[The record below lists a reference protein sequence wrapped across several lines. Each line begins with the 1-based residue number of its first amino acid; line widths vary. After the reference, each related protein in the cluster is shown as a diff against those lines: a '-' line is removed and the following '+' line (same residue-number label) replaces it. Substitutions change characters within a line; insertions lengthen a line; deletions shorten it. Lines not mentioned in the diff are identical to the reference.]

1 MKINKKAVVSTAA
14 VLGVAAIVAGG
25 TIAYFTDKDTATNTF
40 TVGNVDITLNETDF
54 DGQAIDPTK
63 VGQLM
68 PGSAAT
74 AGVAKN
80 ATVTVEDGSSD
91 SYVWVELLVPAPL
104 YESKS
109 ERNETNNALHFNQF
123 LDYLTDYNGRTSGN
137 DNAKHMRDL
146 GLYTPDWQWSTMKY
160 IDQVTVTDEQT
171 GATTEYARLR
181 TTHKDTVSANETTT
195 PAISQ
200 FYMDDDVYYDHN
212 YDNGDG
218 TFGAYMIPA
227 DGDTTTTTSWV
238 AYNGS
243 WEVIVNAYAIQ
254 AAGLAD
260 QNNDGVVDVNDAVLS
275 YTEHN

>member
-1 MKINKKAVVSTAA
+1 MKANKKALVSTAA
-14 VLGVAAIVAGG
+14 LLGIAAIVAGG

-40 TVGNVDITLNETDF
+40 TVGNVDITLNEKDF
-54 DGQAIDPTK
+54 DGNDIDPTN

-68 PGSAAT
+68 PGSATTT
-74 AGVAKN
+74 AVAKN

-91 SYVWVELLVPAPL
+91 AYVWVELLVPAPL

-123 LDYLTDYNGRTSGN
+123 LDYLADYNGRTSGN
-137 DNAKHMRDL
+137 ANAKHMRDL

-160 IDQVTVTDEQT
+160 VDQVTVTDPQT
-171 GATTEYARLR
+171 GVATEYARLR

-200 FYMDDDVYYDHN
+200 FYMDDDVYYDQN

-218 TFGAYMIPA
+218 TKGAIMIPA
-227 DGDTTTTTSWV
+227 DGDAATTTSWV
-238 AYNGS
+238 PYKGS

-254 AAGLAD
+254 AVGLVD
-260 QNNDGVVDVNDAVLS
+260 QNGDNVVDVNDAVLS